1 MYFHSQSLSFSSKV
15 QITNY
20 TVYAFVFQ
28 TADYYIYR
36 ADVFQDISWLT
47 SLFCDSMRVFFKFYK
62 VVRLQMKA
70 VQLSW
75 ESGFR
80 FSAPVSVNPPGAA
93 DAIAWRELHHPPT
106 PHNASCGNNKGLW
119 GFTISSE
126 T

>member
-47 SLFCDSMRVFFKFYK
+47 SLFCDSMSF
-62 VVRLQMKA
+62 LQILQSSKTPNEGSPA
-70 VQLSW
+70 IL
-75 ESGFR
+75 GKR
-80 FSAPVSVNPPGAA
+80 FP
-93 DAIAWRELHHPPT
+93 
-106 PHNASCGNNKGLW
+106 
-119 GFTISSE
+119 F
-126 T
+126 